1 MEYKSRITNIGAS
14 KIAEAIIKGET
25 INLVSIAAGDGG
37 GEPYEPTGSET
48 KLKNEVWR
56 GKITGVE
63 EDCTNGNAYNLI
75 TTIPQSAEG
84 FFIRELAAYD
94 SEGDCIAIAN
104 TPTIEKKGAS
114 TGVGIELTVNMQ
126 LIFENADQVNV
137 VIAPLATKE
146 ITNRIGNTTDTGG
159 STTSGTVMGKLNKVL
174 ENEEGSKTNTEA
186 LKNDIAS
193 VKENV
198 SSVKSDVAGVK
209 ADVSNVKTS
218 VTAVSNKIGTATDT
232 GGSSTTGTVM
242 GKLNKSIDN
251 ISGVGMDVKSL
262 EKLVTGEASPYGTGA
277 WGDVEYEP
285 NTFSWGS
292 KDAYGRYVIQC
303 KSLHIPTGVTM
314 TPPEKCNGV
323 YILCQGEITIDGTID
338 LRDKRLDATGSFSLA
353 ATLVV
358 DGKEYALANGGDTV
372 VGGPGGRGGDYSD
385 YKGVVNTT
393 NNHAGDGGVPTKTIC
408 GSVVGGGISSRG
420 LGGTGVYYNGN
431 GSTTTNGTNGSTQ
444 FGTEAAGALILIA
457 NGKVILNGT
466 IIASASDGIV
476 ATSGTDAKNRS
487 SDDYAIYDAGDGGN
501 GALAPSGGG
510 PITIICTVFTNNGII
525 NTKGMQ
531 FTSVTGT
538 DGEDFLGSYSYNYGY
553 KGGKGGK
560 GGIFTSCAGEIKVY
574 ETGEAA

>member
-218 VTAVSNKIGTATDT
+218 VTAVSNKIGTVTDTNGSATGGTLMAKINKLIGDIATHVSAWTVVRAAKIDTINTNVSVIGKTADT
-232 GGSSTTGTVM
+232 GGSSTAGTSMAKLNNLLTCSDNLITSMNSLTELLNSVSADVNNGFYTNTCTQSLASLNPVITAAIMNTGANYNSSSIPYFAKWTAPYSGTVYFVFNM
-242 GKLNKSIDN
+242 NCSNTSDGYTGSFDGAVFTTSENKTATEIDDATYGVSGNNYNHGGTNLSVSYNVTKGTTYYFFMNSGSLAQYTSAYVRCNALYAGYTVSQTNRTGIKSIQRGIKDYESYKN
-251 ISGVGMDVKSL
+251 SKNVSVTISSVNTNKCIVLLNGAAATNNDSNYYGVSAL
-262 EKLVTGEASPYGTGA
+262 PTFTFNSSTELYISYSGEDPYYRGTGA
-277 WGDVEYEP
+277 RVLWQ
-285 NTFSWGS
+285 
-292 KDAYGRYVIQC
+292 VI
-303 KSLHIPTGVTM
+303 
-314 TPPEKCNGV
+314 EF
-323 YILCQGEITIDGTID
+323 Y
-338 LRDKRLDATGSFSLA
+338 
-353 ATLVV
+353 
-358 DGKEYALANGGDTV
+358 
-372 VGGPGGRGGDYSD
+372 
-385 YKGVVNTT
+385 
-393 NNHAGDGGVPTKTIC
+393 
-408 GSVVGGGISSRG
+408 
-420 LGGTGVYYNGN
+420 
-431 GSTTTNGTNGSTQ
+431 
-444 FGTEAAGALILIA
+444 
-457 NGKVILNGT
+457 
-466 IIASASDGIV
+466 
-476 ATSGTDAKNRS
+476 
-487 SDDYAIYDAGDGGN
+487 
-501 GALAPSGGG
+501 
-510 PITIICTVFTNNGII
+510 
-525 NTKGMQ
+525 
-531 FTSVTGT
+531 
-538 DGEDFLGSYSYNYGY
+538 
-553 KGGKGGK
+553 
-560 GGIFTSCAGEIKVY
+560 
-574 ETGEAA
+574 

>member
-1 MEYKSRITNIGAS
+1 MEYKSRITNIGVS

-146 ITNRIGNTTDTGG
+146 ITNRIGNTIDTGG

-232 GGSSTTGTVM
+232 GGSSTAGTVM
-242 GKLNKSIDN
+242 GKLNSISKNAKKAYVWDGGKTKVSLGHISSYDNTNNGKVLILSDCFVPEYDGIIQIGLTGTISNAPSSVGIHGLGWSSID
-251 ISGVGMDVKSL
+251 
-262 EKLVTGEASPYGTGA
+262 
-277 WGDVEYEP
+277 
-285 NTFSWGS
+285 
-292 KDAYGRYVIQC
+292 
-303 KSLHIPTGVTM
+303 
-314 TPPEKCNGV
+314 
-323 YILCQGEITIDGTID
+323 
-338 LRDKRLDATGSFSLA
+338 
-353 ATLVV
+353 
-358 DGKEYALANGGDTV
+358 ANGDKNARNTV
-372 VGGPGGRGGDYSD
+372 NLPYMIYAKGTVISYGVSSFPSHRG
-385 YKGVVNTT
+385 TEM
-393 NNHAGDGGVPTKTIC
+393 
-408 GSVVGGGISSRG
+408 
-420 LGGTGVYYNGN
+420 LW
-431 GSTTTNGTNGSTQ
+431 STPTTNGEINLTAFLKVSKGAQLNIFS
-444 FGTEAAGALILIA
+444 FPYTE
-457 NGKVILNGT
+457 NVT
-466 IIASASDGIV
+466 ISDV
-476 ATSGTDAKNRS
+476 FVK
-487 SDDYAIYDAGDGGN
+487 YD
-501 GALAPSGGG
+501 
-510 PITIICTVFTNNGII
+510 
-525 NTKGMQ
+525 
-531 FTSVTGT
+531 
-538 DGEDFLGSYSYNYGY
+538 
-553 KGGKGGK
+553 
-560 GGIFTSCAGEIKVY
+560 IKEV
-574 ETGEAA
+574 

>member
-1 MEYKSRITNIGAS
+1 MEYKSRITNIGVS

-232 GGSSTTGTVM
+232 GGSDTAGTVM
-242 GKLNKSIDN
+242 GKLNSISKNAKKAYVWDGGKTKVSLGRISGYNGANNNTITILTDCFIPEYDGIIQIGLTGTISNAPSSAGIHGIGWSSIDAN
-251 ISGVGMDVKSL
+251 ATQYPRHLMGRPYMTYSKGTVISYGSSSFPEDRGT
-262 EKLVTGEASPYGTGA
+262 EKL
-277 WGDVEYEP
+277 W
-285 NTFSWGS
+285 
-292 KDAYGRYVIQC
+292 Q
-303 KSLHIPTGVTM
+303 
-314 TPPEKCNGV
+314 TP
-323 YILCQGEITIDGTID
+323 
-338 LRDKRLDATGSFSLA
+338 
-353 ATLVV
+353 
-358 DGKEYALANGGDTV
+358 
-372 VGGPGGRGGDYSD
+372 
-385 YKGVVNTT
+385 
-393 NNHAGDGGVPTKTIC
+393 
-408 GSVVGGGISSRG
+408 
-420 LGGTGVYYNGN
+420 
-431 GSTTTNGTNGSTQ
+431 TTNGEINLTAFLKVSKGAQLNIFS
-444 FGTEAAGALILIA
+444 FPYTE
-457 NGKVILNGT
+457 N
-466 IIASASDGIV
+466 
-476 ATSGTDAKNRS
+476 
-487 SDDYAIYDAGDGGN
+487 
-501 GALAPSGGG
+501 
-510 PITIICTVFTNNGII
+510 ITI
-525 NTKGMQ
+525 
-531 FTSVTGT
+531 S
-538 DGEDFLGSYSYNYGY
+538 D
-553 KGGKGGK
+553 
-560 GGIFTSCAGEIKVY
+560 IFVKYDIKEV
-574 ETGEAA
+574 

>member
-232 GGSSTTGTVM
+232 NGSATAETVM
-242 GKLNKSIDN
+242 GKLNSI
-251 ISGVGMDVKSL
+251 M
-262 EKLVTGEASPYGTGA
+262 A
-277 WGDVEYEP
+277 
-285 NTFSWGS
+285 
-292 KDAYGRYVIQC
+292 
-303 KSLHIPTGVTM
+303 
-314 TPPEKCNGV
+314 
-323 YILCQGEITIDGTID
+323 
-338 LRDKRLDATGSFSLA
+338 
-353 ATLVV
+353 
-358 DGKEYALANGGDTV
+358 
-372 VGGPGGRGGDYSD
+372 
-385 YKGVVNTT
+385 
-393 NNHAGDGGVPTKTIC
+393 
-408 GSVVGGGISSRG
+408 GGGIKCIKSVQRG
-420 LGGTGVYYNGN
+420 TI
-431 GSTTTNGTNGSTQ
+431 SENGTVTISAVNTLK
-444 FGTEAAGALILIA
+444 TIIL
-457 NGKVILNGT
+457 LNGQLGAYYRITGNSSTYGYGWAVLPYISAFTSTSFT
-466 IIASASDGIV
+466 ISKSV
-476 ATSGTDAKNRS
+476 NNENSGTIS
-487 SDDYAIYDAGDGGN
+487 WQVIEFY
-501 GALAPSGGG
+501 
-510 PITIICTVFTNNGII
+510 
-525 NTKGMQ
+525 
-531 FTSVTGT
+531 
-538 DGEDFLGSYSYNYGY
+538 
-553 KGGKGGK
+553 
-560 GGIFTSCAGEIKVY
+560 
-574 ETGEAA
+574 